1 MAFVWRNY
9 NFRIYPTKA
18 QEILLD
24 QLFFCTRFVYNY
36 FVEIGRRLHEK
47 SGCYP
52 TYEENM
58 ATLPLLVSQNS
69 FLQETDSESL
79 PLALH
84 NLSRAYMNHA
94 SKKDYHPPG
103 FKSKSSGHQS
113 YMTKYK
119 TGTKLIAKSKINL
132 PVVGSV
138 HVVVHRPIA
147 RCFRP
152 MFITVIRKPSMMYEV
167 SIALFAPDYM
177 YEKEMCR
184 GMAGERHKATR
195 SIGLDFSMP
204 DLLIDSEGR
213 SAGYPHYYK
222 QQLKRLSKEQR
233 KLAHCEHG
241 SKNYQKQRINV
252 ARLMQ
257 KCANQRLDFQH
268 KLSRELADQYNL
280 VCIED
285 LAIKQLIAGMKL
297 GKSAYD
303 NGWYQFSMLLAYK
316 LKESNGHLQKVGRWF
331 PSSRTCS
338 QCGRIKNHLDLAER
352 IYRCSCGNTLSRDIN
367 AAINIRREGERLC
380 RIKETE
386 STAAI
391 MKESGNTLCAS
402 VERGSV
408 STSYKSNI
416 IQ

>member
-1 MAFVWRNY
+1 
-9 NFRIYPTKA
+9 
-18 QEILLD
+18 
-24 QLFFCTRFVYNY
+24 
-36 FVEIGRRLHEK
+36 
-47 SGCYP
+47 
-52 TYEENM
+52 
-58 ATLPLLVSQNS
+58 
-69 FLQETDSESL
+69 
-79 PLALH
+79 
-84 NLSRAYMNHA
+84 
-94 SKKDYHPPG
+94 
-103 FKSKSSGHQS
+103 
-113 YMTKYK
+113 
-119 TGTKLIAKSKINL
+119 
-132 PVVGSV
+132 
-138 HVVVHRPIA
+138 
-147 RCFRP
+147 

-167 SIALFAPDYM
+167 SIALYAPDYM
-177 YEKEMCR
+177 YEKEICR
-184 GMAGERHKATR
+184 GKAGDRHKAAR

-241 SKNYQKQRINV
+241 SKNYQKQRISV

-268 KLSRELADQYNL
+268 KLSRGLADQYEL

-338 QCGRIKNHLDLAER
+338 QCGRTKNHLDLAER

-367 AAINIRREGERLC
+367 AAINIRREGERLYSKKSEVKPREVKLQEGEKLEIVRRERELREGERC
-380 RIKETE
+380 ERVRCERVRCEGERLCHTKETG

-391 MKESGNTLCAS
+391 MKEAGNTLCAS